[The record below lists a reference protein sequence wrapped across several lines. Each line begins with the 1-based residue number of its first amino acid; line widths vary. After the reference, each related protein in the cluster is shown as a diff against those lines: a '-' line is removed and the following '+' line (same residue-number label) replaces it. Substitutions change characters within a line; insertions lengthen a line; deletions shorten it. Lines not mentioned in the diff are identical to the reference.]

1 MMSFIVFSETRKE
14 KMDVDKYISEITAL
28 LDEVLSDVPD
38 NDIYQ
43 QYKSRSVL
51 NYVQTLKALLDIKKS
66 RS

>member
-1 MMSFIVFSETRKE
+1 
-14 KMDVDKYISEITAL
+14 MDVDKYISEITAL

-51 NYVQTLKALLDIKKS
+51 NYVQTLKALPDIKKIQIVIKE
-66 RS
+66 

>member
-1 MMSFIVFSETRKE
+1 
-14 KMDVDKYISEITAL
+14 MDVDKYISEITAL

-51 NYVQTLKALLDIKKS
+51 NYVQTLKALLDIKKIQIVIKE
-66 RS
+66 